1 MEMTRTVFAM
11 AAATL
16 LTLAVSGTS
25 QAAPIAPP
33 TGVISSDE
41 GAVTPVYWYRHPYY
55 RYRYHHRHC
64 WRGYYGRVH
73 CGW

>member
-1 MEMTRTVFAM
+1 MTRTVFAI
-11 AAATL
+11 AVATL
-16 LTLAVSGTS
+16 SALAVSGTS

-33 TGVISSDE
+33 TGVISNDD
-41 GAVTPVYWYRHPYY
+41 GAVTPVYWYHHHYY
-55 RYRYHHRHC
+55 HHRYWHHRHC